1 MVFNGMYDGSM
12 PVSVQEIM
20 VKNIPNCRAEVVEH
34 GHGSWFFDSKLWD
47 IVIEFLKK
55 E

>member
-1 MVFNGMYDGSM
+1 MYDGSM